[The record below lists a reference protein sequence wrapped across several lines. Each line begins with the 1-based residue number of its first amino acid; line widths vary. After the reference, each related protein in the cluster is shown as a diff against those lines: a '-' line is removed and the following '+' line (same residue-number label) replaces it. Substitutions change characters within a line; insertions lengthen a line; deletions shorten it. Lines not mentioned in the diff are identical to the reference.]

1 MESVSQQEKTV
12 LARIYLKSLAN
23 RLGIEYQ
30 PQCSIN
36 NEVYSRLEE
45 KGLLYRGRLT
55 PEGRRSIQIGVIGG
69 VFDILH
75 KGHIYTLREARKLVD
90 ALIVIIAR
98 DATVLKLKGKKAVNS
113 EEDRREVVSAVRYV
127 DLAILGDEEDFTKPI
142 RIVQPDIIILGYD
155 QTLPPGID
163 IDVLRGRKIVRINL
177 EVEGVKTTEIKRR
190 IVELYRDSFI

>member
-1 MESVSQQEKTV
+1 MEEISQQEKSI
-12 LARIYLKSLAN
+12 LSRIYLKSLAN
-23 RLGIEYQ
+23 RLGVEYQ
-30 PQCSIN
+30 PHCSIN

-55 PEGRRSIQIGVIGG
+55 PEGRRKIKVGVIGG

-75 KGHIYTLREARKLVD
+75 RGHIYTLREARKLVD
-90 ALIVIIAR
+90 ALIVIVAR
-98 DATVLKLKGKKAVNS
+98 DATVVKLKGKKAVNT
-113 EEDRREVVSAVRYV
+113 EEDRREVISAVRYV

-142 RIVQPDIIILGYD
+142 RMIQPDIIILGYD

-163 IDVLRGRKIVRINL
+163 IDILRGRKIVRINL